1 MFYWSVLSLSEA
13 AVGILSV
20 IPAYIDP
27 NTGGM
32 LFQIL
37 AVLFGVIS
45 GALLLFSGKIKG
57 FYYRIR
63 RQVKNPEVDF
73 VDETDNQEGDESQS
87 TGINK

>member
-1 MFYWSVLSLSEA
+1 MIFLWYV
-13 AVGILSV
+13 IV

-57 FYYRIR
+57 VYYQLKRKVTNSSANIGDD
-63 RQVKNPEVDF
+63 PERNSP
-73 VDETDNQEGDESQS
+73 EEQS
-87 TGINK
+87 

>member
-1 MFYWSVLSLSEA
+1 MIFINALSH
-13 AVGILSV
+13 GIGAGLNLVYMNFIIS
-20 IPAYIDP
+20 AYIDP

-57 FYYRIR
+57 YYYRLR
-63 RQVKNPEVDF
+63 RRIQDSDAEVA
-73 VDETDNQEGDESQS
+73 DETDHHNNDD
-87 TGINK
+87 

>member
-1 MFYWSVLSLSEA
+1 MLLLLF
-13 AVGILSV
+13 LSV

-45 GALLLFSGKIKG
+45 GALLLLSGKIKG
-57 FYYRIR
+57 FYYRLR
-63 RQVKNPEVDF
+63 RRIQNNKAEIANEPEKRK
-73 VDETDNQEGDESQS
+73 TD
-87 TGINK
+87 

>member
-1 MFYWSVLSLSEA
+1 MILSFFLSLFFLIGGTMARLHMIIS
-13 AVGILSV
+13 
-20 IPAYIDP
+20 AYIDP

-57 FYYRIR
+57 YYYRIR
-63 RQVKNPEVDF
+63 RRMQRSE
-73 VDETDNQEGDESQS
+73 DESS
-87 TGINK
+87 VESLDIEEDE

>member
-1 MFYWSVLSLSEA
+1 MTTLNVLSL
-13 AVGILSV
+13 GILAGSSAMSMKFI

-57 FYYRIR
+57 YYYRLR
-63 RQVKNPEVDF
+63 RRMQDEDSETVDV
-73 VDETDNQEGDESQS
+73 VDDQDNSD
-87 TGINK
+87 

>member
-1 MFYWSVLSLSEA
+1 MTILNFLSL
-13 AVGILSV
+13 GIRAGSNPMNMKFI

-57 FYYRIR
+57 YYYRLR
-63 RQVKNPEVDF
+63 RRMQ
-73 VDETDNQEGDESQS
+73 DEDSETADVPDDQENND
-87 TGINK
+87 

>member
-1 MFYWSVLSLSEA
+1 MLLWSVVTYKLVVNLNLIVA
-13 AVGILSV
+13 
-20 IPAYIDP
+20 AYIDP

-57 FYYRIR
+57 LYYRLKRRIR
-63 RQVKNPEVDF
+63 
-73 VDETDNQEGDESQS
+73 GS
-87 TGINK
+87 

>member
-1 MFYWSVLSLSEA
+1 MWYFALLLMNLV
-13 AVGILSV
+13 V
-20 IPAYIDP
+20 IKSSSIIAAYIDP

-57 FYYRIR
+57 FYYQLRRRIR
-63 RQVKNPEVDF
+63 DSEQNKTDQSESEDINP
-73 VDETDNQEGDESQS
+73 S
-87 TGINK
+87 

>member
-1 MFYWSVLSLSEA
+1 MLDSIILNSVVITSVANLHL
-13 AVGILSV
+13 V

-57 FYYRIR
+57 FYYRMR
-63 RQVKNPEVDF
+63 RKARGTEEEVSTEPLETQE
-73 VDETDNQEGDESQS
+73 DE
-87 TGINK
+87 

>member
-1 MFYWSVLSLSEA
+1 MLL
-13 AVGILSV
+13 LSV
-20 IPAYIDP
+20 VSYKLVANLSQIVAAYIDP

-57 FYYRIR
+57 LYYRLKRRIR
-63 RQVKNPEVDF
+63 
-73 VDETDNQEGDESQS
+73 GS
-87 TGINK
+87 

>member
-1 MFYWSVLSLSEA
+1 MTLLNVLSL
-13 AVGILSV
+13 GINAGSNPMSMKFI

-57 FYYRIR
+57 YYYRLR
-63 RQVKNPEVDF
+63 RRMQDSDSEVA
-73 VDETDNQEGDESQS
+73 DEVNDQENS
-87 TGINK
+87 N

>member
-1 MFYWSVLSLSEA
+1 MILSFLLSTGYF
-13 AVGILSV
+13 VGIGLSSLQMV
-20 IPAYIDP
+20 IAAYIDP

-57 FYYRIR
+57 FYYRLR
-63 RQVKNPEVDF
+63 RSMQGSD
-73 VDETDNQEGDESQS
+73 DEASEENTDLEEDE
-87 TGINK
+87 

>member
-1 MFYWSVLSLSEA
+1 MRFLMLV
-13 AVGILSV
+13 II

-45 GALLLFSGKIKG
+45 GALLVFSGRIKG
-57 FYYRIR
+57 VYYRLKRKIMGSNEN
-63 RQVKNPEVDF
+63 VIE
-73 VDETDNQEGDESQS
+73 ETGRKSAEEQS
-87 TGINK
+87 

>member
-1 MFYWSVLSLSEA
+1 MLLWSVVTYKLVANLSLIVA
-13 AVGILSV
+13 
-20 IPAYIDP
+20 AYIDP

-57 FYYRIR
+57 LYYRLKRRIR
-63 RQVKNPEVDF
+63 
-73 VDETDNQEGDESQS
+73 GS
-87 TGINK
+87 

>member
-1 MFYWSVLSLSEA
+1 MLESIILNSVVITSVANLYM
-13 AVGILSV
+13 V

-57 FYYRIR
+57 FYYRMR
-63 RQVKNPEVDF
+63 RKARGSEEDVPMEPIETQE
-73 VDETDNQEGDESQS
+73 DE
-87 TGINK
+87 

>member
-1 MFYWSVLSLSEA
+1 MT
-13 AVGILSV
+13 ILN
-20 IPAYIDP
+20 IFIAAYIDP

-57 FYYRIR
+57 FYYRLR
-63 RQVKNPEVDF
+63 RRVQGSENEPSDVNEQMQE
-73 VDETDNQEGDESQS
+73 DE
-87 TGINK
+87 